1 MPTDLPVR
9 RRVQNREDRA
19 ESAQPLPIFYATV
32 GLAVLT
38 LIYVE
43 NQVGIFDGVTNSE
56 AAMEATNI
64 PILPDGIQ
72 TNWNYPPP

>member
-1 MPTDLPVR
+1 M
-9 RRVQNREDRA
+9 
-19 ESAQPLPIFYATV
+19 FYATV

-43 NQVGIFDGVTNSE
+43 NQVGMFDGMTSSE
-56 AAMEATNI
+56 AAMKATNI

-72 TNWNYPPP
+72 TNYPPP

>member
-19 ESAQPLPIFYATV
+19 ESAQPLLIFYATV

-43 NQVGIFDGVTNSE
+43 NQVGMFDGMTSSE
-56 AAMEATNI
+56 AAMKATNI

-72 TNWNYPPP
+72 TNYPPP